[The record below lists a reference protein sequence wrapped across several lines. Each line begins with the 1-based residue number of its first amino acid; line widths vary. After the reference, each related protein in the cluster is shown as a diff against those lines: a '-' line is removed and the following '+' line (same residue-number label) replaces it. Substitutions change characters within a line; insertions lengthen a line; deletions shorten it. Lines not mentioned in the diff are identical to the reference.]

1 MAELKDILP
10 ERLAEVFSGEIQQIT
25 AEKLNVVQSSVS
37 KWLRGEAVPPTE
49 TLLYIAKKYRVS
61 ADWLLGLSNEKEVDS
76 VSIQNLTYEQIALI
90 LHRLIELGSIEIPD
104 LNRFDPVPDDEGE
117 EEREPNYDSDYIKVN
132 DRALSFILRRRW
144 KLYNIGE
151 EYMEAWI
158 DSDVK
163 RFNGVRLLKYNIKT
177 QSALD
182 AQSWSAFK
190 AGDWASLL
198 NEMGE
203 MSPEQIEAMANKKK
217 DGEGNG

>member
-1 MAELKDILP
+1 MAELKEILP
-10 ERLAEVFSGEIQQIT
+10 GRLAEVFQGETQQVT
-25 AEKLNVVQSSVS
+25 ADKLFTQQGTVS
-37 KWLRGEAVPPTE
+37 KWLHGDAIPPTE

-61 ADWLLGLSNEKEVDS
+61 VDWLLGLSEEKEVDS
-76 VSIQNLTYEQIALI
+76 ISIKNLTYEQIALV

-104 LNRFDPVPDDEGE
+104 LNQFEPLPDDEDE
-117 EEREPNYDSDYIKVN
+117 EEREPNYDSDFIKVN

-144 KLYNIGE
+144 KLYDIGQ
-151 EYMEAWI
+151 EYMEAWV
-158 DSDVK
+158 DSVVK
-163 RFNGVRLLKYNIKT
+163 KFNGVRLLKYNAKT
-177 QSALD
+177 QAALD

-203 MSPEQIEAMANKKK
+203 MSQEQIEAMANKNK